1 MIIALLIH
9 HLIVFFFL
17 VLMFIAFV
25 NAVLW
30 HFSSI
35 ELILP
40 PHGRVRDLIGMP
52 DVRFLLL
59 WVDSSFSHRKI
70 S

>member
-9 HLIVFFFL
+9 HLIVFFL
-17 VLMFIAFV
+17 VLMVIAFV

-35 ELILP
+35 EPILP

>member
-1 MIIALLIH
+1 MIIALLVH
-9 HLIVFFFL
+9 HLIVFFL
-17 VLMFIAFV
+17 VLMVIAFV
-25 NAVLW
+25 NAVLR

-40 PHGRVRDLIGMP
+40 PHGHVRDLIGMP
-52 DVRFLLL
+52 DVRFLLQ